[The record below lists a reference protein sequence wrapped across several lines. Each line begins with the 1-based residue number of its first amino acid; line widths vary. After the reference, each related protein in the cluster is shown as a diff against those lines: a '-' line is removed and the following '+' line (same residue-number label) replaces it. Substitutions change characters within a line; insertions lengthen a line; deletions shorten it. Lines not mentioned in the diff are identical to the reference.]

1 MWQEIGM
8 FLLKYWLEI
17 LFTAFIGLASYFGK
31 RYIKLE
37 VEKKATEQEALKTE
51 IIQKVSEQISALTEH
66 VEKKDERVEKEMEG
80 FKTNLSELKLGLL
93 AIQGREFKQN
103 CRNAL
108 NQEHDLTLE
117 EYDQIVKDHDAYK
130 ALGGNHEGDELFKL
144 LQERAKQTFGKA

>member
-1 MWQEIGM
+1 MWQDIGM

-37 VEKKATEQEALKTE
+37 IDRKAAEQEEFKTE
-51 IIQKVSEQISALTEH
+51 IIKEVRTEVKALAKRTAE
-66 VEKKDERVEKEMEG
+66 KDERIQGEIEE
-80 FKTNLSELKLGLL
+80 FKVDLSELKMGLL
-93 AIQGREFKQN
+93 AIQGKEFKQS

-108 NQEHDLTLE
+108 NSEHDLTLE
-117 EYDQIVKDHDAYK
+117 EYDQIVKDHEAYK

>member
-17 LFTAFIGLASYFGK
+17 LFTAFVGLASYFGK

-93 AIQGREFKQN
+93 AIQGKEFKQT
-103 CRNAL
+103 CRKAL
-108 NQEHDLTLE
+108 DQEHDLTLE

-130 ALGGNHEGDELFKL
+130 ALGGNHEGDELFGL

>member
-1 MWQEIGM
+1 MWQDIGM

-37 VEKKATEQEALKTE
+37 IDRKTAEQEEFKTE
-51 IIQKVSEQISALTEH
+51 IIKEVRTEVKALAKRTAE
-66 VEKKDERVEKEMEG
+66 KDERIQGEIEE
-80 FKTNLSELKLGLL
+80 FKVDLSELKMGLL

-103 CRNAL
+103 CRDAL
-108 NQEHDLTLE
+108 SSEHDLTLE
-117 EYDQIVKDHDAYK
+117 EYDQMVKDHEAYK